1 MTMTASRKSTV
12 ANSPLHHQSQENVRD
27 TGHGATVAFA
37 KGLEADPSGLKP
49 LGMTESWRA
58 SPLA

>member
-27 TGHGATVAFA
+27 TGHGATVAVA
-37 KGLEADPSGLKP
+37 KGLAADPSGLK
-49 LGMTESWRA
+49 LGMSTKEGS
-58 SPLA
+58 